1 MLQVRPYKTTDK
13 KEVLRLL
20 AELQDHVAQI
30 DPFHRLR
37 RKTRFNVSRYFRY
50 LETDL
55 KRQGK
60 IFLATHQGKIVGVVA
75 AAVTQDPRS
84 STEVKPGL
92 SKTGRVFELMVDQ
105 NARGLGAGK
114 KLLQAAEKFLKSK
127 KCSIIFI
134 GCFATNTV
142 ALDFYKRNGYME
154 RTIEFAKKVSV

>member
-1 MLQVRPYKTTDK
+1 MVVIQPYTPADK

-20 AELQDHVAQI
+20 ADLQDHVAQI

-37 RKTRFNVSRYFRY
+37 RKTTFNVSRYFRY
-50 LETDL
+50 LESYL

-60 IFLATHQGKIVGVVA
+60 MFLATHQGKIIGVVA
-75 AAVTQDPRS
+75 AAVVTDSKS
-84 STEVKPGL
+84 SVEVQPGL
-92 SKTGRVFELMVDQ
+92 SRAGRVFELMVDQ

-114 KLLQAAEKFLKSK
+114 KLLQAAETFLKSK

-142 ALDFYKRNGYME
+142 ALDFYRRNGYVE
-154 RTIEFAKKVSV
+154 RTIEFAKKVHV